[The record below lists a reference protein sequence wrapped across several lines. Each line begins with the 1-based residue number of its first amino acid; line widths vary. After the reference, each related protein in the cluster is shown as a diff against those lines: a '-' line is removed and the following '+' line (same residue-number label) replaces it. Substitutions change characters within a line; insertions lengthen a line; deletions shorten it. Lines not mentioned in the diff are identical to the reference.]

1 MLLSYEYDDG
11 IIYDVDVP
19 EEMYYAA
26 LDEEDVQ
33 GEAALALALYIQDK
47 KADLAI
53 VVAEWMELAADKG
66 NATAEG
72 WLTEFFL
79 SHERDIALA

>member
-1 MLLSYEYDDG
+1 MLLSYEYDEG
-11 IIYDVDVP
+11 VIYEVDVP

-26 LDEEDVQ
+26 LDEEDAR
-33 GEAALALALYIQDK
+33 GEAALALALFIQDK

-66 NATAEG
+66 NATAES

-79 SHERDIALA
+79 SHEHDMALA

>member
-1 MLLSYEYDDG
+1 MLLSYEYDEG

-26 LDEEDVQ
+26 LDDEDAC
-33 GEAALALALYIQDK
+33 GEAALALALFIQDK

-53 VVAEWMELAADKG
+53 VVAEWMELAAGKG
-66 NATAEG
+66 NAAAES

-79 SHERDIALA
+79 SREPDMALA

>member
-1 MLLSYEYDDG
+1 MLLSYEYDEG

-26 LDEEDVQ
+26 LDDEDVL
-33 GEAALALALYIQDK
+33 GDAALALALFIQEK
-47 KADLAI
+47 KGDLTP
-53 VVAEWMELAADKG
+53 VVAEWMELAAGKG
-66 NATAEG
+66 NIKAEK

-79 SHERDIALA
+79 TQARMRVAD

>member
-1 MLLSYEYDDG
+1 MLLSYEYDEG
-11 IIYDVDVP
+11 VIYEVDVP

-26 LDEEDVQ
+26 LDEEDAR
-33 GEAALALALYIQDK
+33 GEAALALALFIQDK

-66 NATAEG
+66 NAAAES

-79 SHERDIALA
+79 NHEHDKALA

>member
-19 EEMYYAA
+19 EEMYYPA

-66 NATAEG
+66 NATADG
-72 WLTEFFL
+72 WRTEFFL
-79 SHERDIALA
+79 SHEHDMALA

>member
-26 LDEEDVQ
+26 LAEEDVQ

-72 WLTEFFL
+72 WLTEYFL
-79 SHERDIALA
+79 SHEHDMALA

>member
-1 MLLSYEYDDG
+1 MLLSYEYDEG
-11 IIYDVDVP
+11 VIYEVDVP

-26 LDEEDVQ
+26 LDEEDAR
-33 GEAALALALYIQDK
+33 GEAALALALFIQDK

-66 NATAEG
+66 NAAAEG

-79 SHERDIALA
+79 SHEHDKALA